1 MLLNQL
7 ELQKKGG
14 TSPVVDVLDY
24 TEQITIPGLNLLCTP
39 GNDVE
44 STTALAGSGAN
55 IILFTTGLGTP
66 TGNPAVPVLK
76 VSSNTSLYNNMA
88 DIIDFNTGTIIE
100 GISNIKD
107 CGEKL
112 LNFVLEVASGRVKVC
127 ARKLGQNDFIP
138 WKRACHFKYSRMNKK
153 FSLKNKTA
161 VITGGGSGIG
171 KSISFTL
178 ASQDAFV
185 HVLDNQ
191 FESALET
198 INDIKKNNFIG
209 VAHQCDVSNIQEVNQ
224 VILEICKTSNID
236 ILINNAGIAHVG
248 NIENCQ
254 EEDLDRLYNVNIK
267 GVYNCSKAVI
277 PFMKKNKNGLIINL
291 ASIASSVGISDRF
304 AYSMTKG
311 AVLTMTYS
319 IAKDYVKDN
328 IRCNC
333 ISPFE
338 FILPL

>member
-1 MLLNQL
+1 MI
-7 ELQKKGG
+7 
-14 TSPVVDVLDY
+14 S
-24 TEQITIPGLNLLCTP
+24 
-39 GNDVE
+39 
-44 STTALAGSGAN
+44 
-55 IILFTTGLGTP
+55 FLG
-66 TGNPAVPVLK
+66 K
-76 VSSNTSLYNNMA
+76 
-88 DIIDFNTGTIIE
+88 E
-100 GISNIKD
+100 
-107 CGEKL
+107 
-112 LNFVLEVASGRVKVC
+112 
-127 ARKLGQNDFIP
+127 
-138 WKRACHFKYSRMNKK
+138 ACHFKYNRMNKK
-153 FSLKNKTA
+153 FSLKSKTA
-161 VITGGGSGIG
+161 VVTGGGSGIG
-171 KSISFTL
+171 EAISLTL

-198 INDIKKNNFIG
+198 VNDIKKNNFIG
-209 VAHQCDVSNIQEVNQ
+209 VAYQCDVSNIQEVNQ

-277 PFMKKNKNGLIINL
+277 PYMKKNKNGLIINL

-333 ISPFE
+333 ISPARVHTPFVDG
-338 FILPL
+338 FIKKNYPNQEKKIFKNLSKTQPIGRMGTPQEIADLALYLCSEEAKFITGSNFAIDGGFVTLNSQ

>member
-1 MLLNQL
+1 
-7 ELQKKGG
+7 
-14 TSPVVDVLDY
+14 
-24 TEQITIPGLNLLCTP
+24 
-39 GNDVE
+39 
-44 STTALAGSGAN
+44 
-55 IILFTTGLGTP
+55 
-66 TGNPAVPVLK
+66 
-76 VSSNTSLYNNMA
+76 
-88 DIIDFNTGTIIE
+88 
-100 GISNIKD
+100 
-107 CGEKL
+107 
-112 LNFVLEVASGRVKVC
+112 
-127 ARKLGQNDFIP
+127 
-138 WKRACHFKYSRMNKK
+138 MNKK

-161 VITGGGSGIG
+161 VVTGGGSGIG
-171 KSISFTL
+171 EAISLTL

-198 INDIKKNNFIG
+198 VNDIKKNNFIG
-209 VAHQCDVSNIQEVNQ
+209 VAYQCDVSNIQEVNQ

-277 PFMKKNKNGLIINL
+277 PYMKKNKNGLIINL

-333 ISPFE
+333 ISPARVHTPFVDG
-338 FILPL
+338 FIKKNYPNEEKKMFKNLSKTQPIGRMGTPQEIADLALYLCSEEAKFITGSNFAIDGGFVTLNSQ